1 MKNKNKGQSL
11 IEVLVAITIASLVA
25 IALVRATGTSI
36 KNSTY
41 SRDQSAATDLAQ
53 QKINTIIDYKNQNPT
68 TFFLNYPSFPSYSDV
83 VSSGFCLKT
92 AITAVPITNPDD
104 PNAKMA
110 KIVETVF
117 WEDIGGGS
125 DCNARSYKYKASFE
139 TNITN

>member
-53 QKINTIIDYKNQNPT
+53 KKINTVIDDKNQNPT
-68 TFFLNYPSFPSYSDV
+68 SFFTTLPSYLDDV
-83 VSSGFCLKT
+83 TTAGFCLKT
-92 AITAVPITNPDD
+92 TLSSVSILPTPPDA
-104 PNAKMA
+104 NAKMA

-117 WEDIGGGS
+117 WEDTGGGS
-125 DCNARSYKYKASFE
+125 DCNARSYRYKTSFE
-139 TNITN
+139 TNVTN